1 MASLDNLP
9 TQENPNIVDKGEQKF
24 MPGSIPEDG
33 FFIDLEE
40 TWIIPVVQVHEKTTK
55 LGAQILKLQNYLSH
69 MPTLVKSSGI
79 YALSS
84 IASPLVQLVLA
95 PFLTHQLSS
104 SDYGVLAVLD
114 TTIALLVGLTQLSL
128 GSSFFRAYSYDYES
142 PRDRSAVLPTVIILL
157 SLTSIPVAVT
167 ILITA
172 PWLSTLLF
180 NRPSFSD
187 PLRIAGLIIL
197 LQNLSVPGLSWLRA
211 EGRPAWYSGLS
222 IANLLISLSATI
234 VLVGLLH
241 MGISGALLAIGCGY
255 NFVVVCTLPR
265 LVLRAGLRPRFD
277 IARNLL
283 SFGVALACNFVAKW
297 VLQLSDRYLLSRLA
311 SLAETA
317 SYSVAYNLGSALVVV
332 IIVPFQLAWPQIM
345 FAMAKRDDAAQRF
358 RVVFRWFS
366 IVLLLAA
373 FALSLVALGVLDLL
387 FPPAY
392 HSAAPVIPIIALS
405 VMFYGIYGIFTIGI
419 SVRRKNWLAII
430 MTSLSAAVN
439 VGANLILI
447 PLYGS
452 LGAAVSTCIAY
463 IVLALIAYIVNQ
475 RIYPI
480 PFEIGIFIIGLCIGI
495 VLYVAGNIFAQAQ
508 ELYVAWGIRICS
520 LLLYTGCLALLGR
533 LPARSLEKKYT
544 QAQEISV
551 P

>member
-1 MASLDNLP
+1 
-9 TQENPNIVDKGEQKF
+9 
-24 MPGSIPEDG
+24 
-33 FFIDLEE
+33 
-40 TWIIPVVQVHEKTTK
+40 
-55 LGAQILKLQNYLSH
+55 LKVQNYLSH
-69 MPTLVKSSGI
+69 IPTLVKTSGI

-84 IASPLVQLVLA
+84 LASPLVQLVLA
-95 PFLTHQLSS
+95 PFLTHQLSR

-114 TTIALLVGLTQLSL
+114 TAIALLVGLTQLSL

-142 PRDRSAVLPTVIILL
+142 PRDRSAVLSTLTILL

-167 ILITA
+167 MLIAA

-180 NRPSFSD
+180 NGPSFSN

-197 LQNLSVPGLSWLRA
+197 LQNLAVPGFSWLRA
-211 EGRPAWYSGLS
+211 EDRPAWYSGLS

-234 VLVGLLH
+234 ILVGLLR

-255 NFVVVCTLPR
+255 TVVVVCTLPV
-265 LVLRAGLRPRFD
+265 LLLRAGLRPRFD

-283 SFGVALACNFVAKW
+283 SFGVPLACNFVAKW
-297 VLQLSDRYLLSRLA
+297 VLQLSDRYLLSHLA

-317 SYSVAYNLGSALVVV
+317 SYSVAYSLGSALAVV
-332 IIVPFQLAWPQIM
+332 IIAPFQLAWAAVM
-345 FAMAKRDDAAQRF
+345 FAIAKRDDAAQRF

-373 FALSLVALGVLDLL
+373 FALSLVALGMLDTL

-392 HSAAPVIPIIALS
+392 HSAAPVIPIVAVSI
-405 VMFYGIYGIFTIGI
+405 VFYGIYAIFTVGI
-419 SVRRKNWLAII
+419 SVRRKNWLAVI
-430 MTSLSAAVN
+430 MTGLSAVVN

-463 IVLALIAYIVNQ
+463 IVLALIAYVVNQ

-480 PFEIGIFIIGLCIGI
+480 PFEIGIFISALLIGI
-495 VLYVAGNIFAQAQ
+495 ALYVGGNVFAQTQ

-520 LLLYTGCLALLGR
+520 LGLYAGCLAFLGK
-533 LPARSLEKKYT
+533 LPARSLEKKHT

>member
-1 MASLDNLP
+1 MASLDKLP
-9 TQENPNIVDKGEQKF
+9 TQENPNIVDKGGQKF

-40 TWIIPVVQVHEKTTK
+40 TWIIPVVQGYEKTTK

-241 MGISGALLAIGCGY
+241 MGISGAL
-255 NFVVVCTLPR
+255 
-265 LVLRAGLRPRFD
+265 
-277 IARNLL
+277 
-283 SFGVALACNFVAKW
+283 
-297 VLQLSDRYLLSRLA
+297 
-311 SLAETA
+311 
-317 SYSVAYNLGSALVVV
+317 
-332 IIVPFQLAWPQIM
+332 
-345 FAMAKRDDAAQRF
+345 
-358 RVVFRWFS
+358 
-366 IVLLLAA
+366 
-373 FALSLVALGVLDLL
+373 
-387 FPPAY
+387 
-392 HSAAPVIPIIALS
+392 
-405 VMFYGIYGIFTIGI
+405 
-419 SVRRKNWLAII
+419 
-430 MTSLSAAVN
+430 
-439 VGANLILI
+439 
-447 PLYGS
+447 
-452 LGAAVSTCIAY
+452 
-463 IVLALIAYIVNQ
+463 
-475 RIYPI
+475 
-480 PFEIGIFIIGLCIGI
+480 
-495 VLYVAGNIFAQAQ
+495 
-508 ELYVAWGIRICS
+508 
-520 LLLYTGCLALLGR
+520 
-533 LPARSLEKKYT
+533 
-544 QAQEISV
+544 
-551 P
+551 